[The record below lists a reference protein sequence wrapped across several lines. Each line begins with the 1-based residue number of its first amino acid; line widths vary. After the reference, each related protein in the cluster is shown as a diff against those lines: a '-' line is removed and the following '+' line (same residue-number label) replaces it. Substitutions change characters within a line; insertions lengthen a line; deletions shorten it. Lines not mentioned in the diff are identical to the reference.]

1 MENERGSELKEA
13 GEEMLTESKGGFKSR
28 VLSFDFVA
36 SRCPEPSLIDQ
47 QPPPQLPMPMHM
59 PLQLLLSSLGDMPSG
74 AAHLLHTAARA
85 GQHAT
90 VAYLLSQGVASKQ
103 SAGTG
108 DTPLHAAVL
117 SGDLPTVNTLIEP
130 SKVSGWTVCSAA
142 QNSTQGFVLCRC
154 TLPQHSCTLSSSSN
168 SSSPPAPSP
177 VSSLSPSPPFLFAS
191 LSPLPHSTGSL
202 SLAFCLRTDRVCV
215 FIFIFSLTPSVLV
228 LLWHLRL
235 SPSPL
240 LFVAP
245 LIHRP
250 CTATVVVDFHFQK
263 TFRLPSATNK

>member
-1 MENERGSELKEA
+1 MKEGLNSRKRGKRCSLRA
-13 GEEMLTESKGGFKSR
+13 RGVSSQGFYLLIS
-28 VLSFDFVA
+28 LLLA
-36 SRCPEPSLIDQ
+36 APSHHSSTSN
-47 QPPPQLPMPMHM
+47 PPPQLPMPMHM

-191 LSPLPHSTGSL
+191 LSLFGSRRSSTLQTVTGS
-202 SLAFCLRTDRVCV
+202 
-215 FIFIFSLTPSVLV
+215 
-228 LLWHLRL
+228 
-235 SPSPL
+235 
-240 LFVAP
+240 
-245 LIHRP
+245 RP
-250 CTATVVVDFHFQK
+250 CT
-263 TFRLPSATNK
+263 LPSWSSEMTWWHRSWLQVLMPR